1 MCRGGVSWA
10 IKKEEAAQKK
20 NMATASE
27 ARDTVDF
34 RALGLSQ
41 NRTKGETQC
50 HLYRGSFKEKPK
62 RPEPQVRESQER
74 ALFLVKK
81 KKGTLPR
88 ETPVLTAWEKISCAH
103 CQQRRGEAELVA
115 GILNPAATTLP
126 THSPIPSIYLASTHL
141 QSPSTPPTLLCTHPQ
156 LPTNPLSHIHLT

>member
-1 MCRGGVSWA
+1 MGHREGRSSL
-10 IKKEEAAQKK
+10 EK
-20 NMATASE
+20 NMATASK
-27 ARDTVDF
+27 AGDTVDF

-41 NRTKGETQC
+41 SCTKGETQSL
-50 HLYRGSFKEKPK
+50 LYRGSFKENPK

-81 KKGTLPR
+81 RKAKKGTLPR
-88 ETPVLTAWEKISCAH
+88 GTPVLTAWEKVSCAH
-103 CQQRRGEAELVA
+103 CQPRRGEAELVA
-115 GILNPAATTLP
+115 GILNPADTALP

-141 QSPSTPPTLLCTHPQ
+141 QSPSSPPILLCTHPQ